1 MLLQMG
7 LGWFTHRRRRSVAEF
22 VDDDGEA
29 TAGWLSQDA
38 RGTTLGHDSA
48 HENIES
54 IAGRLELLSEE
65 LNDLA
70 MSLVSEAIAEG
81 KGERPETEKRI
92 SRARRTV
99 DRAVAQL
106 RGSLT
111 ND

>member
-1 MLLQMG
+1 MG
-7 LGWFTHRRRRSVAEF
+7 HGSVN
-22 VDDDGEA
+22 DD
-29 TAGWLSQDA
+29 
-38 RGTTLGHDSA
+38 
-48 HENIES
+48 IES
-54 IAGRLELLSEE
+54 IAGRLEALSEE

-81 KGERPETEKRI
+81 KGERPEAEKRI

-111 ND
+111 SD